1 MTLVPTAVAQIQ
13 AGDQIVVE
21 AKVWTVKSLEGP
33 DRIGTYDLFLQDE
46 QGAPRLEIANGS
58 VTMVR

>member
-1 MTLVPTAVAQIQ
+1 MTLVSTEISHVQ
-13 AGDQIVVE
+13 AGDQILVK

-33 DRIGTYDLFLQDE
+33 DRIGTYDLYLQDE
-46 QGAPRLEIANGS
+46 QGSPSLAIANGF